1 MTTNNKDIASSKSK
15 PKNVRKVMSKKNRLY
30 VNNKEFLDEMIKSK
44 EQDKLTNEA
53 IEMIQ
58 KIAERAINNLGY
70 KYEEDRE
77 DGIATAVYKC
87 LLYWRAFNAEKS
99 NNPFS
104 YFTQACKN
112 AYVESFNKLRPLKSS
127 NVISLSNEQIN
138 LF

>member
-1 MTTNNKDIASSKSK
+1 
-15 PKNVRKVMSKKNRLY
+15 
-30 VNNKEFLDEMIKSK
+30 MIKSK
-44 EQDKLTNEA
+44 EQDELTPA
-53 IEMIQ
+53 AVEMMT

-77 DGIATAVYKC
+77 DGIATAIYKC
-87 LLYWRAFNAEKS
+87 LLYWRTFNPEKS

-112 AYVESFNKLRPLKSS
+112 AYVESFHKLRPLKSAE
-127 NVISLSNEQIN
+127 VISLSNEQIN